1 MKFSVIVP
9 VYNVEKYLQEC
20 VDSVLNQSFR
30 DFEII
35 LVDDGSTDQSG
46 IICDT
51 YQAKHTNVKAV
62 HQVNKGVSAARNTG
76 VRLAS
81 GEYLYFLDGDDLMN
95 SLTLESYLIY
105 LYDEVKPD
113 FVLGRMSTFQDGSG
127 VYQEDT
133 FNPSDNIVIGLSG
146 QEAFVKIRENQ
157 KRVRMGVHGIN
168 SKKFILDNNLWFDES
183 LIYSEDADWS
193 IKAYLAAKSIRINE
207 KPYYLARLNREGS
220 CTSSLNLRKA
230 QNVIE
235 IYVKWV
241 EFSKNRLNDSRFNKS
256 LQFEAGK
263 RYFYMIRKF
272 DLALT
277 STVDRKIFFE
287 QIKQSR
293 YILKYIPGKFGY
305 LVYLTCFMVGD
316 EKLVRILD
324 VINHAKKSKNM
335 IKYWLKSER

>member
-1 MKFSVIVP
+1 MKFSVIIP

-20 VDSVLNQSFR
+20 VESVLNQSFR

-46 IICDT
+46 SICDT
-51 YQAKHTNVKAV
+51 YQEKHTNVKVV
-62 HQVNKGVSAARNTG
+62 HQANKGVSAARNAG
-76 VRLAS
+76 IRLAS

-95 SLTLESYLIY
+95 SLTLESYLTY
-105 LYDEVKPD
+105 LNDEVKPD

-127 VYQEDT
+127 VFKEDT
-133 FNPSDNIVIGLSG
+133 FNPSDNIVKGLSG
-146 QEAFVKIRENQ
+146 QEAFVMIRKNQ

-168 SKKFILDNNLWFDES
+168 SKKFIIDNNLWFDET
-183 LIYSEDADWS
+183 LVYSEDAEWS
-193 IKAYLAAKSIRINE
+193 VKAYLAAKSIRINN

-241 EFSKNRLNDSRFNKS
+241 NFSKNRLNDSRFNKS
-256 LQFEAGK
+256 LQSEAGK

-272 DLALT
+272 NLALT
-277 STVDRKIFFE
+277 SSTDRKNFFD
-287 QIKQSR
+287 QLKQSR
-293 YILKYIPGKFGY
+293 HILKYMPGKFGY
-305 LVYLTCFMVGD
+305 LVYLTCFMIGD
-316 EKLVRILD
+316 EKLARLLD
-324 VINHAKKSKNM
+324 IINHAKKSANHDK
-335 IKYWLKSER
+335 IFVEK